1 MMFVLPQYS
10 GKDTL
15 IFKAIILPYTLCMNF
30 VVFGMQYMSNLW
42 YFLTISGVTIIGF
55 TFFFTVCGGVAVLMK
70 NRFPGEKQTVIR
82 FGITIVSVLLMSA
95 LFLFLLF
102 RFYESVPFFRFKSND
117 EVFVWSFFVLG
128 IGQIFLGFVHEGVS
142 RHQIWK
148 QNRMET
154 EQLRAVYQRSRLEGL
169 RSQVN
174 PHFLFNSLN
183 SLSSLISEEGEEAEI
198 FLDEMSKVYRYM
210 LRNETDTLVSLEEEL
225 KFLHSYNYLL
235 QARYGNGLQIRLNI
249 NDDVKQKMVAPLT
262 FQAIIENAFT
272 LNAVGKTSPLII
284 SITNTPQELV
294 FQHNLQP
301 KTITEEFDAET
312 ALDNLISKYN
322 LLSRK
327 GAIVDES
334 ATERTIRLPLLTDE
348 KQLAL

>member
-1 MMFVLPQYS
+1 MKFALPQYS
-10 GKDTL
+10 GKDFL

-30 VVFGMQYMSNLW
+30 VIFGMQYLSSLG
-42 YFLTISGVTIIGF
+42 YFLAISSVTVIAF
-55 TFFFTVCGGVAVLMK
+55 SFFFTVCGGVAVLMK
-70 NRFPGEKQTVIR
+70 NRFPSEKQTVIR
-82 FGITIVSVLLMSA
+82 LGLIIVSALLMSA

-102 RFYESVPFFRFKSND
+102 RFYESVDYFRFKSTD
-117 EVFVWSFFVLG
+117 EIFTWSFFVLG
-128 IGQIFLGFVHEGVS
+128 IGQIFLAFAHEGVA

-148 QNRMET
+148 QNRQET

-183 SLSSLISEEGEEAEI
+183 SLSSLISEEGDEAEI

-225 KFLHSYNYLL
+225 RFLHSYNYLL
-235 QARYGNGLQIRLNI
+235 QARYGNGLQIKLSIDEAIR
-249 NDDVKQKMVAPLT
+249 QKKVAPLT

-272 LNAVGKTSPLII
+272 LNTVSKTNPLVIT
-284 SITNTPQELV
+284 ITNTSQELV
-294 FQHNLQP
+294 FQHNLQQ
-301 KTITEEFDAET
+301 KSITEEFDAET

-322 LLSRK
+322 LLSNK
-327 GAIVDES
+327 GAIVKETD
-334 ATERTIRLPLLTDE
+334 TERRILLPLLNDE
-348 KQLAL
+348 KQMAL